1 MMCFSAK
8 EVRQENWIGGG
19 TGGAI
24 LRAHTKKIFHK
35 KSLEGKVPR
44 MLWKRTIMFGIMAA
58 VPLTCCV
65 FTYRVHAS
73 IHKKVPDESPEAAV
87 VLP

>member
-8 EVRQENWIGGG
+8 EAPPGRHGIGGG

-35 KSLEGKVPR
+35 KSLEGKVPTNVVEKNNYVWNHGLCPLD
-44 MLWKRTIMFGIMAA
+44 MLCIYLLGA
-58 VPLTCCV
+58 C
-65 FTYRVHAS
+65 
-73 IHKKVPDESPEAAV
+73 IHI
-87 VLP
+87 